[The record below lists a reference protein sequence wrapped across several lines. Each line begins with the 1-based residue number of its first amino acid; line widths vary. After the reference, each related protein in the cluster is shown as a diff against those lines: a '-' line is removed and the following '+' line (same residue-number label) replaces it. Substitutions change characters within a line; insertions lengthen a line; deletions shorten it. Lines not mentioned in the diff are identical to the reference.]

1 MFMHDILGL
10 PRSEKLPDTRRDLE
24 DISNPSFA
32 QTSSLS
38 YPIQCKPL
46 PWQQT
51 EDKGSCD
58 KLGSGKSNPLSGE
71 LRKEN
76 SVLIH
81 SSDMQLKLDLEN
93 MGIDLEIKKIKVIY
107 VFGVLKYS
115 YQFHT

>member
-10 PRSEKLPDTRRDLE
+10 PRSEKLPDTGRDLE

-32 QTSSLS
+32 QNSSLS
-38 YPIQCKPL
+38 FPIQCKP
-46 PWQQT
+46 WEQN

-58 KLGSGKSNPLSGE
+58 KLGSGKSNPLSCE
-71 LRKEN
+71 LRKKN
-76 SVLIH
+76 SVFIH

-107 VFGVLKYS
+107 VF
-115 YQFHT
+115 